1 MAAPLYQTVI
11 DSIVARIAAGDVLPG
26 GMLPSETQLAQEN
39 GVSQGTARKA
49 LMMLEQHGIV
59 RREQGRGT
67 FVTARTP
74 ESSLFNFFRLRPPDG
89 HVIQPEVLD
98 ERIRQRPSTPE
109 EQQILHGSPATVTE
123 IWRLRSIRGRP
134 RVIETAIIP
143 VDLFPGIERRS
154 PLPSALYVLY
164 QQAFGLIVL
173 HADEA
178 ITACVAEKQ
187 DAMDLRVAEGTP
199 LLKVKRNAKDILGR
213 LIERRLSL
221 YLTTDMGYMVRLD

>member
-1 MAAPLYQTVI
+1 MAASLYQTVI
-11 DSIVARIAAGDVLPG
+11 DSIVARIAAGDLLPG
-26 GMLPSETQLAQEN
+26 GMLPSETQLAQDS

-89 HVIQPEVLD
+89 HVVQPEVLE
-98 ERIRQRPSTPE
+98 ERISQRPATPVE
-109 EQQILHGSPATVTE
+109 AQTLHGAPDQVIE
-123 IWRLRSIRGRP
+123 IFRLRSLLGRP
-134 RVIETAIIP
+134 RVIETSVIP
-143 VDLFPGIERRS
+143 ADLFAGIERRG

-164 QQAFGLIVL
+164 QQAYGLIVL

-178 ITACVAEKQ
+178 ITACAAQ
-187 DAMDLRVAEGTP
+187 PQHAADLQVAEGTP
-199 LLKVKRNAKDILGR
+199 ILKVERCARDILGR

-221 YLTTDMGYMVRLD
+221 YLTTDLGYMVRLD